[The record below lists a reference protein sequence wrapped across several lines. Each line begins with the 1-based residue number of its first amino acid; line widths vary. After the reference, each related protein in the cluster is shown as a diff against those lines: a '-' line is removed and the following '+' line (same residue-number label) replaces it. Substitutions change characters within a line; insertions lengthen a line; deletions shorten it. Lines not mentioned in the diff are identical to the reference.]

1 MYFSWHCCV
10 FLSISLL
17 NFLLL
22 KLAYCS
28 KNWPFSNCFVSF
40 NITGWTT
47 VDKEFLVLSY
57 RDVDTM
63 GSFCSPYQNSVDFFS
78 LCSCFFFHA
87 SSLIH
92 WQFNWSVWQKF
103 GLTTDSYKCYR
114 LKQSIF
120 STALGELR
128 LKAIKEYRYFLTWG
142 YVWTHGAE
150 KAHTNLVRR
159 RD

>member
-1 MYFSWHCCV
+1 MYFSWPCG
-10 FLSISLL
+10 FFSSISLL

-28 KNWPFSNCFVSF
+28 NWPFSNCFVSF
-40 NITGWTT
+40 NVTGWTT
-47 VDKEFLVLSY
+47 VDKKFLVLSY
-57 RDVDTM
+57 WDVDTM
-63 GSFCSPYQNSVDFFS
+63 GSFWAPYLNSMDFF
-78 LCSCFFFHA
+78 LTLFPLFFLV

-120 STALGELR
+120 STAHGEVR
-128 LKAIKEYRYFLTWG
+128 LKAIKEHRYFLTWG

-150 KAHTNLVRR
+150 KAHTNLVRW